1 MKYLTKLALPEKGD
15 RVAPIH
21 PVLGVYQLYR
31 HLYRVVSTKPPDIS
45 VDKKHFGR
53 QVNFP

>member
-31 HLYRVVSTKPPDIS
+31 HLYRVVSTNRGGQN
-45 VDKKHFGR
+45 FGR
-53 QVNFP
+53 QKKYNSWTT

>member
-31 HLYRVVSTKPPDIS
+31 HLYRVVK
-45 VDKKHFGR
+45 R
-53 QVNFP
+53 

>member
-31 HLYRVVSTKPPDIS
+31 HLYRVVRRHSWTDC
-45 VDKKHFGR
+45 
-53 QVNFP
+53 NL